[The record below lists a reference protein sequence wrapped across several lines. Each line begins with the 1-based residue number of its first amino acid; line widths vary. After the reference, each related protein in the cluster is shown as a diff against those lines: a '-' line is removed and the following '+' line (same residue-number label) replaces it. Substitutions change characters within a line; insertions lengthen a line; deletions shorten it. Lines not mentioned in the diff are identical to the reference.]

1 MEVEEKF
8 SDSIQFVL
16 VPKREPTDEECFK
29 NAKNSLLPQE
39 EPTNNEDHRE
49 PTTEKVKEEN
59 QHKSQDFNVL
69 VDGLLKDSA
78 KPNGDVKV
86 KSEQD
91 TEEPGENNQNSVEP
105 RDAEPNTSDTERNPS
120 DAEPNPS
127 DAEPNPSDAE
137 APSDNEISTQET
149 VESESD
155 SSESHSPKRKRRNT
169 SSKTSTVVAAT
180 SNEIQTLS
188 SDSDSEEVQSEE
200 EKCTAQ
206 LNGVICACVQC
217 NRAFE
222 TNIPPNAER
231 LSSFMS
237 PIPHTSSLNV
247 RTLDEDSSAP
257 IPEEVCTGTQDGILC
272 QCDSCKMCVKKIELS
287 IDKEVTRDHKDD
299 NDVFMFTGDNED
311 KIAVNIQ

>member
-16 VPKREPTDEECFK
+16 VPKREPTDEECVK
-29 NAKNSLLPQE
+29 NAKNSLPPQE

-91 TEEPGENNQNSVEP
+91 TEEPEENNQNSVEP
-105 RDAEPNTSDTERNPS
+105 RDAEPNTSNAEPNPS

-169 SSKTSTVVAAT
+169 TSKTSTVVAAT

-188 SDSDSEEVQSEE
+188 SDSDSEE
-200 EKCTAQ
+200 
-206 LNGVICACVQC
+206 
-217 NRAFE
+217 
-222 TNIPPNAER
+222 
-231 LSSFMS
+231 
-237 PIPHTSSLNV
+237 
-247 RTLDEDSSAP
+247 DEDTSAP
-257 IPEEVCTGTQDGILC
+257 IPGEVCTGIQDGILC
-272 QCDSCKMCVKKIELS
+272 QCERCKISMRIH
-287 IDKEVTRDHKDD
+287 I
-299 NDVFMFTGDNED
+299 
-311 KIAVNIQ
+311 KIADLMSVIYVVKRSN